1 LLKYKNQGLPVNDTS
16 TANPR
21 QYAGP
26 AILDR
31 GFRPFFLVAS
41 LWAALV
47 VVIWMAMIAGGT
59 TLPSALAPV
68 DWHAHEM
75 LFGYAAAAIA
85 GFLLTAI
92 PNWTGR
98 LPVRGVR
105 LALLVGL
112 WAVGRLAVAFS
123 ASVGVETAAAIDSA
137 FLLVLWAT
145 ILREILAGRNWRNLI
160 VAGLVGLLVVSNSL
174 IHLEYLGLTETGAL
188 GFRLAITDMLLLI
201 ALIGGRIVPSF
212 TRNWLAKRGETSLPS
227 PFGRLDRLTLAVSVA
242 AGLLWAFLPE
252 GLSTGIA
259 ALAAAL
265 ANGLRLARW
274 RGHKTGTEPLVWIL
288 HLGYGW
294 IAAAFALLAT
304 SLLTAAVPQTAA
316 IHAFTTGAVGT
327 MTLAVMTRATLGHTG
342 RELTAG
348 PGTTAIYL
356 LALASGVLRV
366 VSPLSA
372 ELESVLVAL
381 SGICWIAA
389 FGCFVGLYGPLLAG
403 WPRRPERR

>member
-1 LLKYKNQGLPVNDTS
+1 
-16 TANPR
+16 
-21 QYAGP
+21 
-26 AILDR
+26 
-31 GFRPFFLVAS
+31 
-41 LWAALV
+41 
-47 VVIWMAMIAGGT
+47 
-59 TLPSALAPV
+59 
-68 DWHAHEM
+68 M